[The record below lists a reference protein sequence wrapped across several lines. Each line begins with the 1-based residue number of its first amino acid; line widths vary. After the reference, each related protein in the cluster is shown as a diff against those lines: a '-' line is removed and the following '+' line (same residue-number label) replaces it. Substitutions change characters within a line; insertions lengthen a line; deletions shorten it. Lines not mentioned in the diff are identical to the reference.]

1 MFVLRKCTTLQ
12 FLEDIYIKNKT
23 LKKHKTQMTPRTNL
37 SNPYYYVK
45 SNIIYKISNMCD
57 DVDDPCI
64 KHYVV
69 YETENKELKKGEY
82 YLDVN
87 GNYVQAESAGTY
99 AVSKGII
106 NETECKKVFPYIT
119 FTYNID
125 GDNTDYAVLYW
136 LDNFIKDGDQLS
148 GVRFVKTVHG
158 ETESTEDYAKT
169 YKDEVIEALTNA
181 VIKGQTNEKAK
192 NGQPQL
198 LFANAGETFTFN
210 GKTVKMKSITSSG
223 GDIFPIKDDEI
234 SESVFDT
241 INAKTIAYAN
251 SLLNTIDK
259 KVSTD
264 DLINN
269 GNTESNE

>member
-1 MFVLRKCTTLQ
+1 
-12 FLEDIYIKNKT
+12 
-23 LKKHKTQMTPRTNL
+23 MTPKTNL

-57 DVDDPCI
+57 DVNDSCI
-64 KHYVV
+64 KHHVV

-87 GNYVQAESAGTY
+87 GNYVQAESDGTY

-125 GDNTDYAVLYW
+125 GDNTDYVVLYW

-181 VIKGQTNEKAK
+181 VIKGQTIEKAK
-192 NGQPQL
+192 NGQPQW
-198 LFANAGETFTFN
+198 LFAKAGDAFTFN
-210 GKTVKMKSITSSG
+210 AKDVKMESITSSG
-223 GDIFPIKDDEI
+223 GNIFPIKDTEI
-234 SESVFDT
+234 SESVVAT

-264 DLINN
+264 DLIND